1 MTHCTLYMSCCS
13 LCEFMCL
20 QKKRRL
26 NHTNKVDMEKIYIPY
41 IYVIYVL
48 LDRALLSGDIFLEV
62 LCFVL
67 GVFLF
72 CFLFF
77 LVGGKLFLY

>member
-1 MTHCTLYMSCCS
+1 
-13 LCEFMCL
+13 
-20 QKKRRL
+20 
-26 NHTNKVDMEKIYIPY
+26 MEKIYIPY

-48 LDRALLSGDIFLEV
+48 LDRALLSGDILLAV

-67 GVFLF
+67 GVFFILF
-72 CFLFF
+72 FIF

>member
-26 NHTNKVDMEKIYIPY
+26 NHTNKVDMEKIYIQY

-48 LDRALLSGDIFLEV
+48 LDRALLSGDIFLAV

-67 GVFLF
+67 GFFLF